1 MSSTKPP
8 ADATGGKAAAQ
19 GEGEG
24 GRYPVEE
31 VALVVPETDDPATP
45 VMTFRAWTLGLASC
59 VVLIFLNTFFTYRT
73 QPLTISGILAQI
85 LVLPVGRFM
94 ASVLPD
100 RKVRLLGGRLGSFNL
115 NPGPFNIKEHV
126 IITIFANCGVSYG
139 GGDAY
144 SIGAITVM
152 KAYYKQS
159 LSFLCALL
167 IVLSTQVRYLH
178 HQSRSFNFME
188 SYRQ

>member
-1 MSSTKPP
+1 MPSTKPP
-8 ADATGGKAAAQ
+8 ADAAGGKAAAQ

-24 GRYPVEE
+24 EAERYPVEE

-100 RKVRLLGGRLGSFNL
+100 REVRLLGGSFNL

-178 HQSRSFNFME
+178 HQSPFV
-188 SYRQ
+188 